1 LEFLVGKLNFP
12 LDKLKILYYKD
23 RVRVTKVTNKAL
35 DNPLFLYYEY
45 GSAMK
50 TVKHIIL
57 AGLLMLVTAG
67 IALSADL
74 TPQELRAL
82 LVRADEQAFD
92 ARDRYNRPVQLEAIE
107 KFTLSKLF
115 DFTEKIQ
122 QLKTQLGISAG
133 FESSNLLRVSNI
145 VYPFNKANLFPARTR
160 MDAPPMNWG
169 LIREKQQLLSGIL
182 AASSAAIPELN
193 LALTSFLLLTICA
206 LPSLAEPRF
215 RFHIKRE

>member
-1 LEFLVGKLNFP
+1 MVLV
-12 LDKLKILYYKD
+12 
-23 RVRVTKVTNKAL
+23 
-35 DNPLFLYYEY
+35 
-45 GSAMK
+45 S
-50 TVKHIIL
+50 
-57 AGLLMLVTAG
+57 AG
-67 IALSADL
+67 IVLSADL